1 MASAEKYLVLRL
13 VALEGPGDLRA
24 RPGDR
29 VMEFHLSRK
38 ARVDL
43 GLELSLFRATGNVII
58 PDFSAAR
65 GLARRINEV
74 MDATLLPERAVRA
87 GRINAMGLIDEILHG
102 VSRLFREGP
111 APDALAVAD
120 LALTTSLGKAEAVL
134 LLEKSLAGHPEGQL
148 AVEELIGLG
157 PRCILRWAY
166 AADGL
171 KAAAR
176 AERGIVVL
184 RTRDGL
190 VCEALAYR
198 KETGQ

>member
-1 MASAEKYLVLRL
+1 MSPMRMDRLEAGIRLAAELVEAVNRRDSK
-13 VALEGPGDLRA
+13 ALE
-24 RPGDR
+24 
-29 VMEFHLSRK
+29 
-38 ARVDL
+38 
-43 GLELSLFRATGNVII
+43 
-58 PDFSAAR
+58 
-65 GLARRINEV
+65 
-74 MDATLLPERAVRA
+74 TLLAEDFVLEP
-87 GRINAMGLIDEILHG
+87 
-102 VSRLFREGP
+102 SRGGK
-111 APDALAVAD
+111 
-120 LALTTSLGKAEAVL
+120 SLGKAEAVL